1 MTIKPL
7 LLDSAPAIL
16 AVSATEIPNID
27 PYIQVFVL
35 IASAVTAIIRLWK
48 SIKSDSNPKK
58 E

>member
-27 PYIQVFVL
+27 PYVQVFVL
-35 IASAVTAIIRLWK
+35 IASAITAIIRLWK

>member
-48 SIKSDSNPKK
+48 SINSDSNPKK

>member
-1 MTIKPL
+1 M
-7 LLDSAPAIL
+7 LDTAPAIL
-16 AVSATEIPNID
+16 AVSATEIPNLD

-35 IASAVTAIIRLWK
+35 IASAITAVIRLWK

>member
-7 LLDSAPAIL
+7 LLDSAPAVL
-16 AVSATEIPNID
+16 ALSATEIPNID

-35 IASAVTAIIRLWK
+35 IASAITAIIRLWK

>member
-7 LLDSAPAIL
+7 LLDSTPAIL
-16 AVSATEIPNID
+16 AVSVTEIPNID
-27 PYIQVFVL
+27 PYVQLFVL
-35 IASAVTAIIRLWK
+35 IASAITAIIRLWK

>member
-7 LLDSAPAIL
+7 MLDTAPAIL

-35 IASAVTAIIRLWK
+35 IASAITAVIRLWK